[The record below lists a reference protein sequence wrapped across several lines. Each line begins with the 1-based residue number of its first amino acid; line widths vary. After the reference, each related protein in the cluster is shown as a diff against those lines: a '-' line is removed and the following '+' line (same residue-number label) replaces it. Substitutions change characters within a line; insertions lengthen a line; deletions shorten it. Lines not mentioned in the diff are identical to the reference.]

1 MEMLKVLGYLV
12 GGGAVLSW
20 GANLFV
26 ESASHIARRF
36 GISPVIIGLT
46 VVAFGTSAP
55 ELAVN
60 VLASWQGNVD
70 IAMGNVV
77 GSNIF
82 NVAFIL
88 GICTIIS
95 PLFVSSQ
102 LIRVDIPIMTF
113 SSILL
118 WFMASNQFISVFEG
132 AILVAGIIG
141 YNLLQVKL
149 ATKGKDADQEFEKEF
164 SETGKPIKD
173 IAILVGGLAML
184 VLGAKFFVDGAV
196 IGARLLGMSEAVIG
210 LTIIAIG
217 TSLPEVA
224 TSVAATIK
232 GERDIAIGNVV
243 GSNIFNILGVIGIS
257 TLVSG
262 KGLPV
267 NPHMATID
275 CGVMTV
281 IVSLC
286 LPFTIWRKQLDRPL
300 GFVFFSSWI
309 IYTWYLIQTSP

>member
-1 MEMLKVLGYLV
+1 MEIVKVAIYLL

-36 GISPVIIGLT
+36 RISPVIIGLT

-60 VLASWQGNVD
+60 VLASYQGNVD

-102 LIRVDIPIMTF
+102 LIKIDIPIMVF
-113 SSILL
+113 SSGLL
-118 WFMASNQFISVFEG
+118 WLFASNQLINGWEG
-132 AILVAGIIG
+132 MVLFAGIIA

-149 ATKGKDADQEFEKEF
+149 AKKGKDADEEYEKEY
-164 SETGKPIKD
+164 SATGKPVKD
-173 IAILVGGLAML
+173 MAILLAGLTCL
-184 VLGAKFFVDGAV
+184 VVGAKFFVDGAV
-196 IGARLLGMSEAVIG
+196 LGARLLGISEAVIA
-210 LTIIAIG
+210 LTIIAVG

-224 TSVAATIK
+224 TSVAATLK

-243 GSNIFNILGVIGIS
+243 GSNIFNILGVIGVS
-257 TLVSG
+257 SLVSG
-262 KGLPV
+262 QGMVV
-267 NPHMATID
+267 NSHMATVD
-275 CGVMTV
+275 CGVMTF
-281 IVSLC
+281 IAFLC
-286 LPFTIWRKQLDRPL
+286 LPFTIWRKQIDRPV
-300 GFVFFSSWI
+300 GFILFFSWI
-309 IYTWYLIQTSP
+309 GYTWYLIAQS

>member
-1 MEMLKVLGYLV
+1 MEMLKVALYLI

-26 ESASHIARRF
+26 DSASHIARRF

-60 VLASWQGNVD
+60 VLASSQGNVD

-82 NVAFIL
+82 NIAFIL

-102 LIRVDIPIMTF
+102 LIRIDIPIMVF
-113 SSILL
+113 SSGLL
-118 WFMASNQFISVFEG
+118 WFMASNQIISSMEGFI
-132 AILVAGIIG
+132 LCAGIVG
-141 YNLLQVKL
+141 YILLQIKL
-149 ATKGKDADQEFEKEF
+149 ATSGKNAEQEFEKEF
-164 SETGKPIKD
+164 SGTGRPVKD
-173 IAILVGGLAML
+173 FAILVGGLVCL
-184 VLGAKFFVDGAV
+184 VVGAKFFVDGAV
-196 IGARLLGMSEAVIG
+196 LGARLLGMSEAVIG
-210 LTIIAIG
+210 LTIIAAG

-224 TSVAATIK
+224 TSVAATVK

-243 GSNIFNILGVIGIS
+243 GSNIFNILAVIGIS
-257 TLVSG
+257 SLISG
-262 KGLPV
+262 KGMPV
-267 NPHMATID
+267 NLHMATVD
-275 CGVMTV
+275 CAVMFV
-281 IVSLC
+281 IAFLC
-286 LPFTIWRKQLDRPL
+286 LPFSIWRKQLDRPL
-300 GFVFFSSWI
+300 GFVLFFSWI
-309 IYTWYLIQTSP
+309 LYTWYLIIEA